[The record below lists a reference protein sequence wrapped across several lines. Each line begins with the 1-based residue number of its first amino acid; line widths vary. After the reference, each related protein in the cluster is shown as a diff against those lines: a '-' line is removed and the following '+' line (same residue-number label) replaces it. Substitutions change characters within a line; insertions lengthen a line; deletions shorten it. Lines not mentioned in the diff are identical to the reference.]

1 MDPAAHFPFVGTGQ
15 TGTYFVSERG
25 PGYEELKYRFV
36 VLTTALVYPVLL
48 ATRARTLALQS
59 QRPKDGRPQ
68 LSSTVESML

>member
-1 MDPAAHFPFVGTGQ
+1 M
-15 TGTYFVSERG
+15 YSESESG

-36 VLTTALVYPVLL
+36 MSTFWLVYPVLL